1 MKRTKIS
8 CKCKCK
14 CKPVVKKDTKLI
26 AIKKA
31 IDILVK
37 ARVAGAGV
45 EVAKW
50 AEERGYNLK
59 GE

>member
-1 MKRTKIS
+1 MN
-8 CKCKCK
+8 
-14 CKPVVKKDTKLI
+14 KKVDKKLV

-45 EVAKW
+45 AVSEW
-50 AEERGYNLK
+50 AESKGYNLE
-59 GE
+59 GETNGRKRRYTKTSKL

>member
-1 MKRTKIS
+1 MKAKQN
-8 CKCKCK
+8 KQL
-14 CKPVVKKDTKLI
+14 V

-31 IDILVK
+31 IDILIK

-45 EVAKW
+45 AVAKW

-59 GE
+59 GETNGRQRRYTKTSRL